1 MTQSSLSSPAPV
13 GLPDIQR
20 LPGILA
26 GYRDPNLA
34 SSLTEIAVTVAPL
47 FGLWAAMWGL
57 LHVSY
62 WLCLA
67 LALPA
72 AGFLVRLF
80 MIQHDCGHGSF
91 FRNRAI
97 NDWVGRA
104 FGVLTLTP
112 YDYWKRMHAGH
123 HASSGNLD
131 HRGIGDIDTLTVREY
146 LALGWRSRLRYR
158 LYRHPIVM
166 FGLGPTYLF
175 LLQHRAPV
183 GLMRGAGWTPW
194 ASTMSTNLGIAAI
207 AGSLMWLIGP
217 LHFLMIHG
225 PVFLLAASMGVWLF
239 YVQHQFED
247 TRWTREGNWTLP
259 DSALHGSSHYDL
271 PVVLRWFSANIGV
284 HHVHHLASRVPF
296 YRLREVLRDYP
307 ELRTVGRLTLWQ
319 SLRCVNYTLWDE
331 ESQQLIS
338 FRRLRQK
345 LRRGAARARE

>member
-1 MTQSSLSSPAPV
+1 
-13 GLPDIQR
+13 
-20 LPGILA
+20 
-26 GYRDPNLA
+26 
-34 SSLTEIAVTVAPL
+34 
-47 FGLWAAMWGL
+47 
-57 LHVSY
+57 
-62 WLCLA
+62 
-67 LALPA
+67 
-72 AGFLVRLF
+72 
-80 MIQHDCGHGSF
+80 MIQHDCGHGAF
-91 FRNRAI
+91 FRTRAI

-194 ASTMSTNLGIAAI
+194 ASTMSTNAGIAAI
-207 AGSLMWLIGP
+207 AGVLMWLIGP

-225 PVFLLAASMGVWLF
+225 PIFLLAASMGVWLF

-247 TRWTREGNWTLP
+247 TRWAREGNWTLP
-259 DSALHGSSHYDL
+259 DAALHGSSHYDL

-307 ELRTVGRLTLWQ
+307 ELRSVGRLTLWQ

-345 LRRGAARARE
+345 LRSGAARA